1 MRTLFTFIK
10 KEFKEQLKTNKVLIL
25 GIIFVVFAILNP
37 IIAYTTPL
45 LLEILEES
53 GMVIEMA
60 EVSALDSWAQFFK
73 NMPMLL
79 IAFVLIE
86 GNIFSKEYNKG
97 TLVLVLSKGLERYK
111 IVISKLLVMVSVWT
125 IGYFVNFLIT
135 YVFTAVLWDNSV
147 ANNLSFS
154 IIMVWIFGLFVISL
168 FLLSATLV
176 KPMGGVLGITGGII
190 FVQYL
195 LVLLPT
201 VNEYLP
207 ILMSDGT
214 SLVYGLS
221 EVDYYIPSLII
232 TLSISVLST
241 VGSVLIFNKKK
252 I

>member
-176 KPMGGVLGITGGII
+176 KPMGGALGITGGII

-195 LVLLPT
+195 LILLPK

-214 SLVYGLS
+214 SVVYGLS

-232 TLSISVLST
+232 TLSISVLSI